1 MVHSGTLRWKL
12 TDHQKCL
19 ITLIFTIWN
28 NEIILIHSSFWRNK
42 TFNLWFG
49 LHIHPSKWLHTPSAG
64 QSVVVY
70 LSGQMVGALVQVW
83 CSPCVSGLA
92 RGGLT
97 LLTRHPDCP
106 EHTGQCHSHYCTLG
120 NTPTPAPAQY
130 LADRYGASQL
140 RITFIKSNYLSL
152 HRTVPLSSAFVL

>member
-1 MVHSGTLRWKL
+1 MVW
-12 TDHQKCL
+12 
-19 ITLIFTIWN
+19 FTVYTYPVSTIQ
-28 NEIILIHSSFWRNK
+28 ICK
-42 TFNLWFG
+42 G
-49 LHIHPSKWLHTPSAG
+49 LHTPSAG
-64 QSVVVY
+64 RSVVY

-120 NTPTPAPAQY
+120 NTPTQAPAQY
-130 LADRYGASQL
+130 LADRHGASQL
-140 RITFIKSNYLSL
+140 RITYQIKLSFIASHCSTVFSLCIITILSL
-152 HRTVPLSSAFVL
+152 VTLLSHVR